1 MEHHG
6 KKACGARRRLKH
18 ILVKSI
24 IALDTWL
31 NSPRYPSGLKSS
43 HNKKAPVGTNNMLE
57 LLY

>member
-1 MEHHG
+1 
-6 KKACGARRRLKH
+6 LKH